1 MSLPFTHDQFL
12 GVFGAYNAA
21 VWPAVVLLWL
31 LTAAGVLQL
40 ARGRGNSRFLA
51 ALLSIQW
58 LWSGAV
64 YHLGYFTAIN
74 PAARLFGI
82 VFILEAALIAWSGFV
97 RAQWD
102 FVWGAGRG
110 LKGGLA
116 VFFTVYALTYPFL
129 ALASGLHWPQ
139 APTFGV
145 PCPTTL
151 LTVGLLLSVERDGLW
166 VVSAIPLAWSAI
178 AGISALQLGVL
189 PDLALL
195 LGGAALLV
203 QILIPRVLSRA
214 RAD

>member
-12 GVFGAYNAA
+12 SVFGAYNSAL
-21 VWPAVVLLWL
+21 WPAVVALWL

-82 VFILEAALIAWSGFV
+82 VFILEAALIAWFGFV
-97 RAQWD
+97 GPRFD

-110 LKGGLA
+110 LQGGLG
-116 VFFTVYALTYPFL
+116 VFFTVYALAYPFL
-129 ALASGLHWPQ
+129 ALASGLHWPRT
-139 APTFGV
+139 PTFGV
-145 PCPTTL
+145 PCSTTL
-151 LTVGLLLSVERDGLW
+151 LTVGLLLSIERARLRG
-166 VVSAIPLAWSAI
+166 VSVIPLAWSVI
-178 AGISALQLGVL
+178 AGTSALQLGVL

-195 LGGAALLV
+195 LGGAVLLV
-203 QILIPRVLSRA
+203 QLLVPRVLTGTRA
-214 RAD
+214 A